1 MTDTHRAIDPSLN
14 PKSTAMSK
22 NTSHDAPA
30 TDAAFE
36 LEPEI
41 VDQLTTRRKA
51 LTRAGLWG
59 VGAAIASLPLGLGV
73 LAKSAYARQGLPQQ
87 VQDILNFALTL
98 EYLEAEYYTLGVQ
111 ASGLIPSAH
120 VPIFDLL
127 RIHEVQHVELL
138 QSVLGDA
145 AVAKPTF
152 DFTAGG
158 AFDPF
163 NDYAQFQILAQ
174 AFEDTGVRAY
184 KGGAAGLNVAPDLLD
199 AALQIHSVEARH
211 ASEVRALRG
220 QSRWIQFDDT
230 DVAAIAAV
238 YAGEE
243 NTTHAGVDVT
253 GVTGVS
259 DRGVTEAWDEPLSVA
274 AVLEIAGLFIVD

>member
-1 MTDTHRAIDPSLN
+1 
-14 PKSTAMSK
+14 MSK
-22 NTSHDAPA
+22 IESHDAPA
-30 TDAAFE
+30 TDGAFE
-36 LEPEI
+36 LDPEI
-41 VDQLTTRRKA
+41 ADHLTTRRQA
-51 LTRAGLWG
+51 LSRAGLWG
-59 VGAAIASLPLGLGV
+59 IGAAMASLPLGLGV
-73 LAKSAYARQGLPQQ
+73 LAKSAYARQGIPQQ
-87 VQDILNFALTL
+87 VEDILNFALTL

-184 KGGAAGLNVAPDLLD
+184 KGGAAGLNSAPDLLD
-199 AALQIHSVEARH
+199 AALQVHSVEARH

-220 QSRWIQFDDT
+220 QSRWIQFDET

-238 YAGEE
+238 YAGEA
-243 NTTHAGVDVT
+243 NTTHAGVEVT

-259 DRGVTEAWDEPLSVA
+259 ERGVTEAWDEPLSVA